1 VHFIDKLLP
10 FKVSLMI
17 FLLIFKASKS
27 GIYMDNYLVTLGMYL
42 ILMLFFKIYLAVSA
56 KD

>member
-1 VHFIDKLLP
+1 MHFIDKLLP